1 MKDITGEVR
10 IEEYEIATL
19 KSEPIKI
26 GFKVMVNVYSK
37 AIETLQD
44 HNRMVIVCDGQLDRV
59 QLMGFNIDQEEH
71 FVGTRTTKKPKN
83 VKVYRY

>member
-19 KSEPIKI
+19 KSQPIRYAY
-26 GFKVMVNVYSK
+26 KVLVNVYSNS
-37 AIETLQD
+37 IDTLQD
-44 HNRMVIVCDGQLDRV
+44 YKRMVIVYDGELDRV
-59 QLMGFNIDQEEH
+59 QLMGYNLGKEEY
-71 FVGTRTTKKPKN
+71 FVGVRTTKKPNN